1 MKLKISA
8 VITAAIIILFSF
20 SAFAEDK
27 TEINEPNIKTD
38 LSENEA
44 NTSTPSDTDESEETN
59 DDKEPPKDEGQD
71 NDESDDNIKKYEF
84 FLNGAESASDVFNV
98 QSYTVL
104 DEEKYNM
111 YGAERI
117 MRRDGAIGEAW
128 AIFEIPYISEI
139 FASSCHL
146 PLDAASMSFELSK
159 DGVTWNEAD
168 LTVTV
173 TEDENRWMRIDYS
186 AENISG
192 IKYVKVIWGE
202 EANLQNWWNPY
213 FLGLYANTEEPRET
227 EIVIDGKDELYI
239 PIYEPCEYTLSGRVL
254 DQIGNDTDAAVTWVC
269 DSESVEVS
277 ADGKVIIS
285 PDMTV
290 GDTFTVRAESGD
302 LFAEKSF
309 TLCASM
315 PADTDG
321 DNIITQKDIDF
332 IIENYGRTADEGNR
346 LCDADKNGVIDI
358 IDLAYAARYM
368 ISTED

>member
-1 MKLKISA
+1 MKLKISVLLTVA
-8 VITAAIIILFSF
+8 LVALLSF

-27 TEINEPNIKTD
+27 TEINAVDINANFP
-38 LSENEA
+38 ENET
-44 NTSTPSDTDESEETN
+44 NTSTSSDTDESEETN
-59 DDKEPPKDEGQD
+59 DDKEPTQDEEKDT
-71 NDESDDNIKKYEF
+71 NDAENTKKYEF
-84 FLNGAESASDVFNV
+84 FMNSAEAASDAFNV

-128 AIFEIPYISEI
+128 AIFEIPYVSEI

-146 PLDAASMSFELSK
+146 PSDAAPMSFELSK
-159 DGVTWNEAD
+159 DGVTWIDAD
-168 LTVTV
+168 VTVTI
-173 TEDENRWMRIDYS
+173 TEDENRWTKIDYS

-213 FLGLYANTEEPRET
+213 FLGLYANTEAPRET
-227 EIVIDGKDELYI
+227 EIVIDSNDELYI
-239 PIYEPCEYTLSGRVL
+239 PIYEPYEYTLCGRVL

-269 DSESVEVS
+269 ESESVEVS

-285 PDMTV
+285 SDMTV

-302 LFAEKSF
+302 LFAEKTF

-332 IIENYGRTADEGNR
+332 IIENYGMTADEGNR

-368 ISTED
+368 ISAEN